1 MSLVTL
7 AARGGRGFGTSVFR
21 FFGASVGRSDGG
33 DGFDVDGRNLSLI
46 TYIARSRTAGG
57 DRWDATGF
65 GEIIVDVGADGA
77 GSRFAAEGALHG
89 GKDEATFFFG
99 QITIGIEWFELPRLI
114 FGEEIVV
121 FSKRHGFVIE
131 PSRSIEEADVV
142 GRIAFDLALLQ
153 NAVDFGEAKLD
164 DGFLKLNAGGE
175 FIDIGGRLAQEA
187 QFSAPLE
194 LAEVILIRA
203 VEPVGDVFSVERDAV
218 FSHLELDDFIG
229 AAVVEDLV
237 DQVALMFGKGG
248 DFAFG
253 TKALGG

>member
-1 MSLVTL
+1 M
-7 AARGGRGFGTSVFR
+7 
-21 FFGASVGRSDGG
+21 
-33 DGFDVDGRNLSLI
+33 
-46 TYIARSRTAGG
+46 
-57 DRWDATGF
+57 
-65 GEIIVDVGADGA
+65 
-77 GSRFAAEGALHG
+77 
-89 GKDEATFFFG
+89 
-99 QITIGIEWFELPRLI
+99 
-114 FGEEIVV
+114 
-121 FSKRHGFVIE
+121 IE

-175 FIDIGGRLAQEA
+175 FIDIGGRLAQEP
-187 QFSAPLE
+187 QFSAPFQFS
-194 LAEVILIRA
+194 EVILIRA

-218 FSHLELDDFIG
+218 FGHFELDDFIG

-237 DQVALMFGKGG
+237 DQVALVFGKGG